1 MQNTVMSSKTR
12 GGDTKRQSV
21 GGRYNVS
28 SVQSA
33 IALLD
38 AFLHPPHQFG
48 VTELSRMAGQTK
60 NQTFRLL
67 QTLADDGV
75 VVMDADTKRYSL
87 GYRMLEWGTVA
98 QKSSPLVVAMSPV
111 MDKLASTISETVVLT
126 TLADDVS
133 AICIDKRESSQV
145 LQISAKVGK
154 RVPLHAGAGSKCLLA
169 HNTPQFI
176 ERFVQRA
183 SPLPRFIDRTV
194 TDPSLLME
202 ELAQIRTQGYSV
214 SDEDLDEGAC
224 SIAAPIL
231 SNKGEVVA
239 AISIAS
245 PKSRFG
251 CDEMHRNRLAV
262 IAAAKEASSRL
273 QLHF

>member
-1 MQNTVMSSKTR
+1 MQNEVMNNKTR
-12 GGDTKRQSV
+12 TNDPVVQSDI
-21 GGRYNVS
+21 GRYKIA

-75 VVMDADTKRYSL
+75 VVMNVDTKRYRL

-98 QKSSPLVVAMSPV
+98 QKSSPLVVAMAQV
-111 MDKLASTISETVVLT
+111 MDKLASSISETVVLT
-126 TLADDVS
+126 TLADEVS

-169 HNTPQFI
+169 HSTPQFV
-176 ERFVQRA
+176 RHFVQRA
-183 SPLPRFIDRTV
+183 SPLTRFTDRTI
-194 TDPSLLME
+194 TDPALLLD
-202 ELAQIRTQGYSV
+202 ELTQIRTQGYSV

-231 SNKGEVVA
+231 NHQGEIVA
-239 AISIAS
+239 SISIAS
-245 PKSRFG
+245 PKSRFQ
-251 CDEMHRNRLAV
+251 CDEMHRNRQAV
-262 IAAAKEASSRL
+262 IAAAKEASTRL
-273 QLHF
+273 QHIF

>member
-1 MQNTVMSSKTR
+1 MT
-12 GGDTKRQSV
+12 
-21 GGRYNVS
+21 
-28 SVQSA
+28 
-33 IALLD
+33 
-38 AFLHPPHQFG
+38 
-48 VTELSRMAGQTK
+48 GQTK

-87 GYRMLEWGTVA
+87 GYRALEWGTVA
-98 QKSSPLVVAMSPV
+98 QKSSPLVIAVSPV
-111 MDKLASTISETVVLT
+111 MDTLARTISETIVLT

-145 LQISAKVGK
+145 LQISAKVGR

-169 HNTPQFI
+169 HSTPQFI

-183 SPLPRFIDRTV
+183 GPLPRFTERTIIE
-194 TDPSLLME
+194 PALLMK
-202 ELAQIRTQGYSV
+202 ELAQIRAQGYSV

-231 SNKGEVVA
+231 GHKGEVA
-239 AISIAS
+239 ASISIAS

-251 CDEMHRNRLAV
+251 CDELHRNRQAV
-262 IAAAKEASSRL
+262 IAAAKEASRRL
-273 QLHF
+273 RHIV